1 MDRLFSPSTRFYD
14 MLESQGLLDRFRG
27 RPEDLQELSL
37 DVSIEEFLSAE
48 RAFSYTDLYAMLGNK
63 NAVVWLTPHAAVMP
77 FGGDGIHAWI
87 VLDGSCRFFFKA
99 DGKEI
104 YVLAHSPEHLLEICD
119 ILLRILA
126 ASAVHSVLL
135 DSWDYRNGL
144 LFNAPTLAHL
154 MEKCQSLK
162 VLILDNLQMDE
173 NHCRVLGAY
182 SRPDLK
188 IELIGCKLTSAG
200 TSALAEVLGRNQ
212 GPTSLT
218 LCYIDYSFVADGLR
232 GNSRLKILK
241 PRFRSISSHED
252 VKRQVLAIA
261 SALRENKGLVEL
273 YLNHGEHTECDETWY
288 AVCDSLKTHPTLQ
301 VLLFSPSYNPS
312 TVPAVIMSRIQALLD
327 MMKMNMSI
335 HTIHLH
341 GHYLEH
347 ELFQESVIPCLATNR
362 LRPLVLAIQKTRP
375 IPYRAGVLG
384 RALLAARSDANSFWM
399 LLSGNAEVA
408 FPPRTTTIA
417 AAGSLPASATAAA
430 IANVADAVTTIK
442 TIEGAASLPTSAT
455 AAAITN
461 VAAAVTASAKL
472 DLTNSATASLPTAAT
487 PTAIGTFT
495 LSTAYTSDSVVAAA
509 PNDATPPTDQKRKAR
524 PLY

>member
-1 MDRLFSPSTRFYD
+1 MERLFSPCTRLLD
-14 MLESQGLLDRFRG
+14 IVESQGLDP
-27 RPEDLQELSL
+27 PEDLQELNL
-37 DVSIEEFLSAE
+37 DVSTEEFISAE
-48 RAFSYTDLYAMLGNK
+48 RAFTYADLYAMLGNE

-77 FGGDGIHAWI
+77 DRGRWIHAWM
-87 VLDGSCRFFFKA
+87 LLEGSCRYHFIA
-99 DGKEI
+99 GGKELI
-104 YVLAHSPEHLLEICD
+104 VLAHSPEHLSEICD
-119 ILLRILA
+119 VVLRLLA
-126 ASAVHSVLL
+126 ASVVHSVYLDKWDSRHCLL
-135 DSWDYRNGL
+135 I
-144 LFNAPTLAHL
+144 NAPTLAHL
-154 MEKCQSLK
+154 MEQCQSLK
-162 VLILDNLQMDE
+162 VLTLDNLQMDDI
-173 NHCRVLGAY
+173 HCRVLGVY
-182 SRPDLK
+182 SRSDLK
-188 IELIGCKLTSAG
+188 IHLIGCKFTSAG

-218 LCYIDYSFVADGLR
+218 WCYIDYSFVADGLR

-252 VKRQVLAIA
+252 VKRQLLAIA

-301 VLLFSPSYNPS
+301 VLQFSPIHRSPS
-312 TVPAVIMSRIQALLD
+312 TLPSVITSRIQALLD

-341 GHYLEH
+341 LSYRDHAF
-347 ELFQESVIPCLATNR
+347 FQGSVIPYLETNR
-362 LRPLVLAIQKTRP
+362 LWPRVRAIQKTRP
-375 IPYRAGVLG
+375 IMYRAKVLG
-384 RALLAARSDANSFWM
+384 RALLAVRSDANSFWM
-399 LLSGNAEVA
+399 LSSGNAEVA
-408 FPPRTTTIA
+408 FPFRTTTIA
-417 AAGSLPASATAAA
+417 VAARLPTFATAAA
-430 IANVADAVTTIK
+430 IANVADAVTTIA

-495 LSTAYTSDSVVAAA
+495 LSTASTSDSVVAVAS
-509 PNDATPPTDQKRKAR
+509 NDATPPTDQKRKAR
-524 PLY
+524 P